1 MSNIIKNDFSISGQL
16 AFNPEDNCNY
26 VVVGNS
32 SGKMK
37 TSNTVPNFFSSRE
50 TVRNKEQNYENS
62 FKFVK
67 LKKVAKDSESKFSSV
82 RSAIGP
88 ITNEKIPRDH
98 DYFNPPTKL
107 VKLRSTQD
115 TTHRVKLRVI
125 IAVVI
130 EDRSNSNAIKIL
142 SKWLFSCFLV
152 CIFKAVS
159 SSSQVHT

>member
-32 SGKMK
+32 RGKIK

-50 TVRNKEQNYENS
+50 TVRNKEQNNENS

-67 LKKVAKDSESKFSSV
+67 LKKVAKDNKPKSSSV
-82 RSAIGP
+82 RSAISP
-88 ITNEKIPRDH
+88 ITSEKIPRDH

-107 VKLRSTQD
+107 VKLRSTRD
-115 TTHRVKLRVI
+115 TTHRVKFRLM
-125 IAVVI
+125 IAVVL
-130 EDRSNSNAIKIL
+130 ED
-142 SKWLFSCFLV
+142 W
-152 CIFKAVS
+152 
-159 SSSQVHT
+159 